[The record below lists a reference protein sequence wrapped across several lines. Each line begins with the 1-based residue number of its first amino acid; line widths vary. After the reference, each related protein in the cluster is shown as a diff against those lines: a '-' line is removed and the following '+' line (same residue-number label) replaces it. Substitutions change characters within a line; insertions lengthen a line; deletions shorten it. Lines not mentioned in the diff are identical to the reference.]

1 MKENPIW
8 NIIARKFSREIT
20 EKEDFELKEWENRDK
35 INSDILKR
43 LVEIW
48 NYNPEKTTKS
58 REIYKTLRNRIN
70 YHEKRKKLN
79 PIYYYSARIAAIL
92 FIIICTA
99 VLVNNFIPF
108 NKSKEIT
115 YQEIAVPKGSR
126 TFIIL
131 PDGSKA
137 WISNNSKIKYPD
149 KFNHNIRELYLSG
162 EAYFEVIHDAKKP
175 FIVNIGSDRIKVLGT
190 KFSVSA
196 YPEDSIIRADL
207 LTGKIQ
213 LDIKTGKNDNNYK
226 SYTIKT
232 SHSLVYEKTS
242 GDVSSSAIP
251 VGFFD
256 YWEKG
261 VYKFTDES
269 LEKLAQKI
277 DRIYN
282 IKIVFENDFLKTKRF
297 SGSISIDDNIFTF
310 MEAVKR
316 TSLEPIDYKYEDKKI
331 FINLKSN

>member
-8 NIIARKFSREIT
+8 NIITRKLSGEIT
-20 EKEDFELKEWENRDK
+20 EEEDSVLKDWVNRDK
-35 INSDILKR
+35 LNSDILKR
-43 LVEIW
+43 LVEVW
-48 NYNPEKTTKS
+48 NYNPTKITKS
-58 REIYKTLRNRIN
+58 HNIYKTLRNRIN
-70 YHEKRKKLN
+70 YHKKQRKIN
-79 PIYYYSARIAAIL
+79 PFYYYAGRIAAIL
-92 FIIICTA
+92 FIIISTY
-99 VLVNNFIPF
+99 VLVNNFSF
-108 NKSKEIT
+108 NKNKEIT
-115 YQEIAVPKGSR
+115 YHEIAVPKGSR
-126 TFIIL
+126 TSIML

-137 WISNNSKIKYPD
+137 WISNNSIIKYPD
-149 KFNHNIRELYLSG
+149 KFVHNIRELYLSG
-162 EAYFEVIHDAKKP
+162 EAYFEVTKDIKKP

-207 LTGKIQ
+207 LSGKIQ
-213 LDIKTGKNDNNYK
+213 LDIKTGENDNNYK
-226 SYTIKT
+226 SYTIKP

-242 GDVSSSAIP
+242 GDVSSSVIP
-251 VGFFD
+251 EGFFD

-282 IKIVFENDFLKTKRF
+282 IKIVFENDFLN
-297 SGSISIDDNIFTF
+297 GSISIDDNIFTL

-316 TSLEPIDYKYEDKKI
+316 TSIEPIDYKYEDKKI

>member
-8 NIIARKFSREIT
+8 NIIARKFSGEIT

-35 INSDILKR
+35 INSGILKR

-48 NYNPEKTTKS
+48 DYNPVKTTKS
-58 REIYKTLRNRIN
+58 RKIYKTFRNRIN

-92 FIIICTA
+92 FIIISTA
-99 VLVNNFIPF
+99 ILVNNFIPF
-108 NKSKEIT
+108 NKNKEIT

-126 TFIIL
+126 TSIIL
-131 PDGSKA
+131 PDGSKV

-149 KFNHNIRELYLSG
+149 KFGYDKRELYLSG
-162 EAYFEVIHDAKKP
+162 EAYFEVTKNIKKP

-213 LDIKTGKNDNNYK
+213 LDINTAKKDNNYK
-226 SYTIKT
+226 SYTLKP
-232 SHSLVYEKTS
+232 SHALVYKKTS
-242 GDVSSSAIP
+242 GDITSSAIP
-251 VGFFD
+251 EGFFD

-261 VYKFTDES
+261 IYKFTDEN

-282 IKIVFENDFLKTKRF
+282 VKIVFENDFLKKKRF
-297 SGSISIDDNIFTF
+297 SGSISINDNIFTF

-316 TSLEPIDYKYEDKKI
+316 TSLVPIDYKYEDKKI
-331 FINLKSN
+331 FINLK

>member
-1 MKENPIW
+1 MNENHIW
-8 NIIARKFSREIT
+8 DIIARKLCGEISSQ
-20 EKEDFELKEWENRDK
+20 ENFELKEWENK
-35 INSDILKR
+35 NKLNSGIFNR

-48 NYNPEKTTKS
+48 NYSPIIRKKTS
-58 REIYKTLRNRIN
+58 GIYKILKNRIN
-70 YHEKRKKLN
+70 HHNKSHKLN
-79 PIYYYSARIAAIL
+79 LFYYFTRIAAVL
-92 FIIICTA
+92 FIIIGTA
-99 VLVNNFIPF
+99 ILINYFYPS
-108 NKSKEIT
+108 KSNDTIT

-149 KFNHNIRELYLSG
+149 RFNKEARELFLTG
-162 EAYFEVIHDAKKP
+162 EAYFEVKHNTKKP
-175 FIVNIGSDRIKVLGT
+175 FIVNIGLDRIKVLGT
-190 KFSVSA
+190 KFSISA
-196 YPEDSIIRADL
+196 YPEDDMIRADL
-207 LTGKIQ
+207 LSGNIR
-213 LDIKTGKNDNNYK
+213 LDIKTGKDGSKYR
-226 SYTIKT
+226 SYAVKP
-232 SHSLVYEKTS
+232 SHSLVYQKTS

-251 VGFFD
+251 EGFFD

-261 VYKFTDES
+261 IYAFTDES

-282 IKIVFENDFLKTKRF
+282 VKIIFENDFLKTKRF

-331 FINLKSN
+331 YIYLK